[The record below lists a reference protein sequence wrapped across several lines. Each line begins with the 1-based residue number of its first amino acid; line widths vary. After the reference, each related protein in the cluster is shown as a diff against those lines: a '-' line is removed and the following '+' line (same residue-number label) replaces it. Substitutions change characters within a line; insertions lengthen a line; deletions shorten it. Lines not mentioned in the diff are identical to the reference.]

1 MAQKTKKAATPVR
14 RGKRVVRAA
23 LETKRKRTFTATA
36 RSRAAVR
43 QERPDARLTHKA
55 KGKKPTFFTDPQ
67 VDKVLAITMAL
78 AGEVSVLR
86 ERLDTLERLLETK
99 GLLARQE
106 IESYHPSEQAAEER
120 EHWRVEYL
128 DRTLRVVREEQEAI
142 EGGETPD
149 SYDNIVRAVS
159 S

>member
-1 MAQKTKKAATPVR
+1 MARKTKKTATSAPP
-14 RGKRVVRAA
+14 GKRVVRAA
-23 LETKRKRTFTATA
+23 LHTKRKKAVVATA
-36 RSRAAVR
+36 RSRAAGR
-43 QERPDARLTHKA
+43 QEQPRARLTHKA

-86 ERLDTLERLLETK
+86 ERLDTIERLLDAK

-106 IESYHPSEQAAEER
+106 IEAYQPSEPVAEER
-120 EHWRVEYL
+120 ERWRVEYL
-128 DRTLRVVREEQEAI
+128 DRILRVVREEQEALAT
-142 EGGETPD
+142 EETSD
-149 SYDNIVRAVS
+149 SYDNVVRAVS